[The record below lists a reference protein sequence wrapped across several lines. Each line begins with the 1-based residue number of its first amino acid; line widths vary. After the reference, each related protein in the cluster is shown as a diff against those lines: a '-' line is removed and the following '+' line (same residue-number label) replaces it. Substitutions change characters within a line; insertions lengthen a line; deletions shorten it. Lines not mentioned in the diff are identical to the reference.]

1 MILRFYDPDQGCVR
15 LDGVDL
21 KQLNVHSLRD
31 SIGIVS
37 QEPILFDGTLE
48 ENIMLGN
55 EFATRE
61 DVNHCCKMVIKK
73 QKNFIFK

>member
-1 MILRFYDPDQGCVR
+1 MILRFYDPNQGTVY

-21 KQLNVHSLRD
+21 KTLNVKSLRD
-31 SIGIVS
+31 AIGIVS

-61 DVNHCCKMVIKK
+61 DVYRCCKMVKCFSIELRK
-73 QKNFIFK
+73 